1 MAAVCSLA
9 EPWSEEWDG
18 VLFETAQAELPAAS
32 RAALTERPWMRASI
46 LRAARQV
53 IGISGGPLSSSAAT
67 PFALDGREFASVWV
81 FYQTLKLAE
90 DDPRRAEL
98 AAGRWGRGRVKRA
111 RRGVFRYL
119 GEEVSVN
126 SVQHGVLVARATEA
140 KVQAH
145 AEVRQALAATG
156 TTRLAAG
163 DPMAGAIGRWMPF
176 ALMVLRLRLRR

>member
-1 MAAVCSLA
+1 
-9 EPWSEEWDG
+9 
-18 VLFETAQAELPAAS
+18 
-32 RAALTERPWMRASI
+32 
-46 LRAARQV
+46 
-53 IGISGGPLSSSAAT
+53 
-67 PFALDGREFASVWV
+67 
-81 FYQTLKLAE
+81 
-90 DDPRRAEL
+90 
-98 AAGRWGRGRVKRA
+98 VKRA